1 MSIYRDISISISI
14 YIERESVLL
23 VTSKYNNTKF
33 PDLTE
38 LLVSVFLPGES
49 QGWWSMVGCRLWGR
63 TESDITEVT

>member
-38 LLVSVFLPGES
+38 LLFSVFLPGES
-49 QGWWSMVGCRLWGR
+49 QGWWSVVGCCLWGR
-63 TESDITEVT
+63 TESDMTEVT